1 MSMDRNTKGLSLPL
15 VVFISALLLVLVT
28 TLVFS
33 SNQQLQ
39 RSVWQR
45 SRVGAGYAA
54 ESGLATM
61 RTEAKSILLDVASD
75 GGELPE
81 RTSPFQLGFDGDELY
96 FARFRNAEP
105 LGTSDEITLDDLDTE
120 DLLPTSYEQTPA
132 PWLRQDGAQRWW
144 LYRFGPVQWFPLN
157 LETLLQGEGKMTVA
171 QRTVDVVGEVLGQQN
186 PQAKKL
192 LSQNLEI
199 SVNLK
204 EQIIHQ
210 RPEASLTLLSKATK
224 APALNIE
231 GSNQPFSAIQVTG
244 PIWIQSAADKSV
256 VLKNNVK
263 VLSYKLD
270 KDKDLFYNQL
280 YRDNLKSDALIFSGP
295 NNGLS
300 VETPASWNV
309 TPEHLTQ
316 ESLEP
321 YLPERL
327 IKWLAE
333 RGTQATG
340 FRQDQNLIS
349 DQEEVIY
356 DAKERVFDFS
366 KARYGIL
373 VVKDLSITADKFS
386 TFRYRGRGTLLVQ
399 GTLVLENLSL
409 LPERAEDSLSIL
421 VSPRDFN
428 APALLLR
435 SLSPEAPSTILADKE
450 GQPIM
455 LSTKETNPDPQSPSG
470 ILRRTRSAVTIDKI
484 TLPLDTRLVAIG
496 EDLAVVPARLNPA
509 DPERDPEVV
518 VAIGGVG
525 QGRVTRLEYK
535 SIPGKVL
542 PLGQIKAQVF
552 TTGTVE
558 ILGSFGVQGSLLAD
572 SLQIRPAPNAGAQN
586 LIYGADYGDRYLAD
600 FTYAPMPATVGS
612 LLVTVRNNHKNG
624 SLVDDVAAQAWNPLS
639 LDVIR
644 SSLTTPPT
652 PPPAAKPIAESVAT
666 SVPNP
671 AAQPATQPSTLAPAP
686 PGTPVPPPSAPVA
699 VIPPPQAFPAA
710 PLPLAIPKPGG
721 SLEKFRL
728 QSIGEQGR
736 SRLAVLEVQQG
747 EIQKSVDVAKGD
759 VVGSG
764 WTVQEITNDSVLLR
778 KAKASQW
785 LRL

>member
-1 MSMDRNTKGLSLPL
+1 MVRNTKGLSLPL

-39 RSVWQR
+39 RSIWQR

-61 RTEAKSILLDVASD
+61 HTEAKSILLDVASD
-75 GGELPE
+75 GGELPD
-81 RTSPFQLGFDGDELY
+81 RTSPLQLGFDGNELY
-96 FARFRNAEP
+96 FARFQKAEP
-105 LGTSDEITLDDLDTE
+105 LGAGDEITLDDLTTE

-199 SVNLK
+199 SVNLN

-224 APALNIE
+224 APALDIE

-244 PIWIQSAADKSV
+244 PIWIQSAADKGV

-280 YRDNLKSDALIFSGP
+280 YRDSLKSDALIFSGP

-300 VETPASWNV
+300 VESPASWNV
-309 TPEHLTQ
+309 TPEHLAQ

-321 YLPERL
+321 YLPEQL
-327 IKWLAE
+327 TKWLAE
-333 RGTQATG
+333 RGTQATV
-340 FRQDQNLIS
+340 FRQEQNLLS
-349 DQEEVIY
+349 DQKELIY

-373 VVKDLSITADKFS
+373 AVKDLSITADKFS

-399 GTLVLENLSL
+399 GALVLENLSL
-409 LPERAEDSLSIL
+409 LPEGAEDSLSIL
-421 VSPRDFN
+421 VSPTDLN
-428 APALLLR
+428 LPALRLR

-450 GQPIM
+450 GRPIM
-455 LSTKETNPDPQSPSG
+455 LSPKETNPDPQSPSG

-484 TLPLDTRLVAIG
+484 TLPLDTRLVALS
-496 EDLAVVPARLNPA
+496 EDLAVVPARLNPS

-525 QGRVTRLEYK
+525 RGRVTRLEYK
-535 SIPGKVL
+535 AVPGKVL

-572 SLQIRPAPNAGAQN
+572 NLQIRPAPNAGAQN
-586 LIYGADYGDRYLAD
+586 LIYGAEYGDRYLTD
-600 FTYAPMPATVGS
+600 FTYAPMPITVGS
-612 LLVTVRNNHKNG
+612 LLVTMRTNRKNG
-624 SLVDDVAAQAWNPLS
+624 GLVDDVVAQAWNPLS
-639 LDVIR
+639 FDVIR
-644 SSLTTPPT
+644 ASLTTPPT
-652 PPPAAKPIAESVAT
+652 PPPAAKPVAESMAT

-671 AAQPATQPSTLAPAP
+671 EAQPQSATPTSAT
-686 PGTPVPPPSAPVA
+686 PGNPVPPSPAPTPVVVAPPPVPPAPV
-699 VIPPPQAFPAA
+699 
-710 PLPLAIPKPGG
+710 PLAIPKD
-721 SLEKFRL
+721 SVEKFRL
-728 QSIGEQGR
+728 QSIAEQGG
-736 SRLAVLEVQQG
+736 SRLAVLEVQRG
-747 EIQKSVDVAKGD
+747 EIQKSIAVAKGD

-778 KAKASQW
+778 KTKASQ
-785 LRL
+785 RLKL

>member
-1 MSMDRNTKGLSLPL
+1 MDRNSKGLSLPL

-75 GGELPE
+75 GGELPD
-81 RTSPFQLGFDGDELY
+81 RTSPLQLGFDGDELY
-96 FARFRNAEP
+96 FARFQKAEP
-105 LGTSDEITLDDLDTE
+105 LGTSDEITLDDLVTE

-144 LYRFGPVQWFPLN
+144 LYRFGPVQWFSLN

-192 LSQNLEI
+192 LSQNLKI
-199 SVNLK
+199 SINLNQ
-204 EQIIHQ
+204 QIINQ
-210 RPEASLTLLSKATK
+210 RPEASLTLLSKDAK

-231 GSNQPFSAIQVTG
+231 GSNQPFSAIQVAG
-244 PIWIQSAADKSV
+244 PIWIQSAADKGV

-263 VLSYKLD
+263 VFSSELD
-270 KDKDLFYNQL
+270 KDKDKDKTLSYNQL
-280 YRDNLKSDALIFSGP
+280 YRDHLKSDALIFSGP

-300 VETPASWNV
+300 VESPASWKV
-309 TPEHLTQ
+309 TPEHLAQ

-333 RGTQATG
+333 RGTQATE
-340 FRQDQNLIS
+340 FRQEQNLLN
-349 DQEEVIY
+349 DQKELIY

-399 GTLVLENLSL
+399 GALVLENLSL

-421 VSPRDFN
+421 ISPTDRN
-428 APALLLR
+428 LPALRLR

-450 GQPIM
+450 GQPIR
-455 LSTKETNPDPQSPSG
+455 LSPKETNPDPQSPSG

-484 TLPLDTRLVAIG
+484 TLPLDTRLVAISD
-496 EDLAVVPARLNPA
+496 DLAVVPARLNPS

-525 QGRVTRLEYK
+525 RGRVARLEYK
-535 SIPGKVL
+535 AVPGKVL

-552 TTGTVE
+552 TTGAVE
-558 ILGSFGVQGSLLAD
+558 ILGSFGVQGSLLANN
-572 SLQIRPAPNAGAQN
+572 LQIRPSPNAGAQN
-586 LIYGADYGDRYLAD
+586 LIYGADYGDRYLAN
-600 FTYAPMPATVGS
+600 FTYAPMPATVGN
-612 LLVTVRNNHKNG
+612 LLVTMRNNHKNG
-624 SLVDDVAAQAWNPLS
+624 GLVDDVVAQAWNPLS

-644 SSLTTPPT
+644 ASLTTPPT
-652 PPPAAKPIAESVAT
+652 PPPAAKPIGESVAT

-671 AAQPATQPSTLAPAP
+671 EAQPSTPTNAT
-686 PGTPVPPPSAPVA
+686 PGNPVPPPPTPTPVA
-699 VIPPPQAFPAA
+699 VAPLSSPPVPPA
-710 PLPLAIPKPGG
+710 PLPLAVKPGG
-721 SLEKFRL
+721 SVEKFRL
-728 QSIGEQGR
+728 QSIAEQGG

-747 EIQKSVDVAKGD
+747 EIQKSIAVAKGD

-764 WTVQEITNDSVLLR
+764 WTVQEITSDSVVLR
-778 KAKASQW
+778 KAKASQ
-785 LRL
+785 RLKL

>member
-1 MSMDRNTKGLSLPL
+1 MDRNTKGLSLPL

-39 RSVWQR
+39 RTVWQR

-75 GGELPE
+75 GGELPD
-81 RTSPFQLGFDGDELY
+81 RTSPLQLGFDGDALY
-96 FARFRNAEP
+96 FARFRKAEP
-105 LGTSDEITLDDLDTE
+105 LGTSDKITLDDLATE

-157 LETLLQGEGKMTVA
+157 LETLLQGEGKTTAA
-171 QRTVDVVGEVLGQQN
+171 QRTVEVVGEVLGQQN

-199 SVNLK
+199 SVNLNQ
-204 EQIIHQ
+204 QIIHQ
-210 RPEASLTLLSKATK
+210 RPEASLTLLSKDAK

-256 VLKNNVK
+256 VLKNSVK

-300 VETPASWNV
+300 VESPASWKV
-309 TPEHLTQ
+309 TPEHLAQ
-316 ESLEP
+316 ESLES
-321 YLPERL
+321 YLPEQL

-333 RGTQATG
+333 RGTQATE
-340 FRQDQNLIS
+340 FRQEQNLLS
-349 DQEEVIY
+349 DQKELIY
-356 DAKERVFDFS
+356 DAKERAFDFS

-399 GTLVLENLSL
+399 GALVLENLSL
-409 LPERAEDSLSIL
+409 LPEGTEDSLSIL
-421 VSPRDFN
+421 VSPTDRN
-428 APALLLR
+428 LPALRLR

-450 GQPIM
+450 GRPIM
-455 LSTKETNPDPQSPSG
+455 LSPKETNPDPQSPSG

-484 TLPLDTRLVAIG
+484 TLPLDTRLVAIS
-496 EDLAVVPARLNPA
+496 EELAVVPARLNPS

-525 QGRVTRLEYK
+525 RGRVTRLEYK
-535 SIPGKVL
+535 AVPGKVL
-542 PLGQIKAQVF
+542 PLAQIKAQVF

-572 SLQIRPAPNAGAQN
+572 NLQIRPAPNAGAQN
-586 LIYGADYGDRYLAD
+586 LIYGAEYGDRYLTD
-600 FTYAPMPATVGS
+600 FTYVPMPSTVGS
-612 LLVTVRNNHKNG
+612 LLVTVRNNRKNG
-624 SLVDDVAAQAWNPLS
+624 GLVDDVVAQAWNPLS
-639 LDVIR
+639 FDVIR
-644 SSLTTPPT
+644 ASLTTPPT
-652 PPPAAKPIAESVAT
+652 PPPAAKPVPESVAT
-666 SVPNP
+666 SAPNP
-671 AAQPATQPSTLAPAP
+671 EAQPQPSTPAKPGDPIP
-686 PGTPVPPPSAPVA
+686 PSATPTPVAVVPPSSPPVPPAPV
-699 VIPPPQAFPAA
+699 
-710 PLPLAIPKPGG
+710 PLAVKPGG
-721 SLEKFRL
+721 LEKFRL
-728 QSIGEQGR
+728 QSIAEQGG
-736 SRLAVLEVQQG
+736 SRLAVLEVQRG
-747 EIQKSVDVAKGD
+747 EIQRSVDVAKGD

-778 KAKASQW
+778 KAKASQR